1 LRELEIDIAID
12 LNGYSGANR
21 TGIMARRPAPVQ
33 VNYLGFPG
41 TMNASFIDYIVADQ
55 VVIPEENQIY
65 YREKIAYL
73 PFTYFP
79 ADRSRPIAAKI
90 PSRAEAGLPENGFV
104 FACHNSPHKI
114 APEMFDIWM
123 RLLRAIDGSV
133 LWLQIHNAGAM
144 MSLRQEAKARDV
156 APERLIFAP
165 RIAQDADHL
174 ARLGKADL
182 FLDTLP
188 YNGHATANDALW
200 AGLPV
205 LTCLGNAFSGRV
217 AASQLY
223 AVGLPE
229 LVTTSLAEYEAMA
242 LTLANNPDRLAAV
255 KAKLIKNRDTEAL
268 FDTAGLTGYLEAAYK
283 IMWQRQQDGL
293 TPSSFVVPR

>member
-1 LRELEIDIAID
+1 
-12 LNGYSGANR
+12 
-21 TGIMARRPAPVQ
+21 
-33 VNYLGFPG
+33 
-41 TMNASFIDYIVADQ
+41 MNAPFMDYIVADQ
-55 VVIPEENQIY
+55 VVIPEQNQIY

-114 APEMFDIWM
+114 APEIFDIWM

-144 MSLRQEAKARDV
+144 MSLRQEAKARGV
-156 APERLIFAP
+156 AQERLIFAP
-165 RIAQDADHL
+165 RVAQDADHL
-174 ARLGKADL
+174 ARLGQADL

-223 AVGLPE
+223 AIGLPE
-229 LVTTSLAEYEAMA
+229 LVTASLAAYEALA

-255 KAKLIKNRDTEAL
+255 KAKLMKNRDTEAL